1 MKLFPRENYLK
12 KIRGFY
18 NDTGIIKVISG
29 IRRCGKSCLMHTIAE
44 EILKTGIPKEN
55 IIFIDLRKHGFKNIK
70 TPEQLEM
77 TIDKLCCVQG
87 TKYLFIDEI
96 QNVNGFESVLEA
108 YRLEE
113 EYSIFIT
120 GSNSYLL
127 SGELATVLTGR
138 YVEFE
143 VFTLSFEEYLKMK
156 EFYGKAISSDLTME
170 LDNYI
175 IEGGFPKALEY
186 DDINDKYRYVQ
197 SVINEIFEKDIS
209 KRVKIRNKEAFLKV
223 QTYIINNFGA
233 TTSISNLLEEL
244 KKTGIVI
251 KRETL
256 VRYIQI
262 LVDAKIL
269 YECKRFDLK
278 SRRSIIGE
286 QKYYIAD
293 LSFYFMNNVDQRINY
308 GPVLENIVYQ
318 YARSNNYAV
327 SIGRIGNL
335 ECDFIVR
342 SKYNQYAY
350 IQVAMT
356 IMNSKKTEDREYAP
370 LENIKDGYPKYL
382 LTRNDMIQRRNGIK
396 HVNIP
401 AFMKEGKMFEWRFSL
416 KRFMRNREMTESD
429 FLAGVKNLVIL
440 KWMSKSLGQLRNIKC
455 E

>member
-44 EILKTGIPKEN
+44 ELLKTGVSKEN

-77 TIDKLCCVQG
+77 TIEKLCCVRG

-96 QNVNGFESVLEA
+96 QNVDGFECVLEA
-108 YRLEE
+108 YRLDE

-138 YVEFE
+138 YIEFE
-143 VFTLSFEEYLKMK
+143 IFTLSFEEYLKMK
-156 EFYGKAISSDLTME
+156 EFYGKTINSDLTME
-170 LDNYI
+170 LDSYI

-233 TTSISNLLEEL
+233 ITSISNLLEEL
-244 KKTGIVI
+244 KKAGIVI

-278 SRRSIIGE
+278 SRRSISGE

-293 LSFYFMNNVDQRINY
+293 LSFYFMNNVNQRINY

-318 YARSNNYAV
+318 YASSNNYAV
-327 SIGRIGNL
+327 SIGRIGKL

-356 IMNSKKTEDREYAP
+356 IMNSKKTEDREYTP
-370 LENIKDGYPKYL
+370 LESIKDGYPKYL

-401 AFMKEGKMFEWRFSL
+401 TFMKEGKMFE
-416 KRFMRNREMTESD
+416 
-429 FLAGVKNLVIL
+429 
-440 KWMSKSLGQLRNIKC
+440 
-455 E
+455 